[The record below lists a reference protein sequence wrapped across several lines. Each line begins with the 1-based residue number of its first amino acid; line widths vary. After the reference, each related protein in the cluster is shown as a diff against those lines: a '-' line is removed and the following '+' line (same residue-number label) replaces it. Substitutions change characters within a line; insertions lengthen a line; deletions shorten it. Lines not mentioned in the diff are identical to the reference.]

1 MMNLQQTMEALY
13 ASEINC
19 EISCF
24 WDGWWDVYLGDSMN
38 GYRAEA
44 TFQHLDDAP
53 AWMISQAIKHWPDSE
68 FAKSH
73 AKPVDNA
80 QGS

>member
-1 MMNLQQTMEALY
+1 MTLQQTMEALY

-19 EISCF
+19 EIFSF
-24 WDGWWDVYLGDSMN
+24 WDGGWDVSLGDTMN
-38 GYRAEA
+38 GWRV
-44 TFQHLDDAP
+44 TQNFRDLNDAP
-53 AWMISQAIKHWPDSE
+53 AWIIAQAIKHWPDSE